1 MLGNETIT
9 VLHKNDDNSYST
21 VLLTMCNVQDKR
33 NYSID
38 NKIVNVID
46 STVIYSPV
54 SDMVDIGDYILLGN
68 IEVDLTDF
76 NLSKFLKANE
86 TIKVVAVRH
95 QKFFNE
101 LEIECV

>member
-21 VLLTMCNVQDKR
+21 TFLTMCNVQDKR

-54 SDMVDIGDYILLGN
+54 SDMVDVGDYILLGY
-68 IEVDLTDF
+68 IEVDLTVF